1 MQGWSSAWRTVVLG
15 IALLATPARA
25 ASTDCLGDAPVAL
38 GDAQAIRDTRTWI
51 EAACP
56 CADYD
61 GSADRDRR
69 AYKRCAKS
77 IVKSLVDTG
86 ALRAACSGKVKRL
99 TFKSVCG
106 YASSRSAAVCTH
118 ETLATGAVTCSI
130 ALPGTSCRDTTGVDD
145 ATRCT
150 GYTHCIDAADTNG
163 DLRIAAPGD
172 TGGCASTPIP
182 TPRPTATPAAYATG
196 ALGKQL
202 FDLVNQYRVANGKPA
217 HPYSRTM
224 GITAAAHVSDLARH
238 PEIDSGACIPHSW
251 SSYGGLLWTGCCY
264 TIDAA
269 QADCMWSKPR
279 QLSAGL
285 GLQHYTGNGYEI
297 ALRAFEGVTPQ
308 QVIEAFVNSPPHRAV
323 MLSSGGWQFLDTNP
337 TMGAAIL
344 GKYAVVWFGDAT
356 DPN

>member
-1 MQGWSSAWRTVVLG
+1 MAGWSSAWRAVAVG
-15 IALLATPARA
+15 ILLLATPAHG

-38 GDAQAIRDTRTWI
+38 GDPQAIR
-51 EAACP
+51 AARAGIDAFCP
-56 CADYD
+56 CEEYD
-61 GSADRDRR
+61 GSADLDRR
-69 AYKRCAKS
+69 AYKRCAKAV
-77 IVKSLVDTG
+77 IKAFVDG
-86 ALRAACSGKVKRL
+86 GSLRAACSGKAKRL
-99 TFKSVCG
+99 TFKSTCG
-106 YASSRSAAVCTH
+106 YARGRSATVCTH
-118 ETLATGAVTCSI
+118 EALQTGAVSCTI
-130 ALPGTSCRDTTGVDD
+130 ALPGSSCRDTAGVDD

-150 GYTHCIDAADTNG
+150 SYTHCIDAADTNG

-172 TGGCASTPIP
+172 TGGCASTPSP
-182 TPRPTATPAAYATG
+182 TPRPTATPSAYATG

-202 FDLVNQYRVANGKPA
+202 FDLVNQYRKANGKPA

-224 GITAAAHVSDLARH
+224 GVTAAAHVSDLALH

-251 SSYGGLLWTGCCY
+251 SNHGGLLWTGCCY

-308 QVIEAFVNSPPHRAV
+308 QVMEAFINSPPHRAV
-323 MLSSGGWQFLDTNP
+323 MLSNSGWQFLDAHP
-337 TMGAAIL
+337 AMGAAIL